1 MKLQRVASIAAIAGG
16 VLIIAWIA
24 IPRPVIP
31 GFDQVR
37 ARWRPSDAQLLDRHG
52 EPIHEVRIDRHGR
65 RLTWTALDDI
75 SPALIQAVIFSEDRR
90 FLRHHG
96 VDFLAIAGSIRSHLA
111 ARRGRGGAS
120 TITMQLG
127 ALLDP
132 QVIPAGHRRGL
143 WHKLIQIKT
152 ALAIERQW
160 SKRQI
165 LEAYLNL
172 ITYRGEL
179 QGVAAA
185 ARVMFGKQPQ
195 GITSGEAVV
204 LAALLK
210 APNAGRDMLTRRAQ
224 GLRLAMAPDAPAHE
238 EVSDAVARA
247 IAQRGSE
254 FNRVVLAPGLAA
266 RWLRGDNPSPR
277 CTLDRDLQSFAA
289 QTLRTQVLEVRDR
302 HVEDGAVLVVE
313 NATGQVWAYVAG
325 TGDLSSAPYVDGVR
339 AERQPGSTLK
349 PFLYGLALERRLL
362 TPASLLL
369 DTPLEVPEQRG
380 LYRPLDYDRQ
390 FRGLVSMRTALA
402 SSLNVPAVRT
412 ADLIGVDALADHL
425 RRLGFAEIVEQ
436 GDYYGA
442 SLALGSADVSLWNLV
457 NAYRTV
463 ANRGVLTPMR
473 LFVNDHRS
481 QMLAA
486 GNSPLSALPH
496 SVGNSFLSPLPDQGE
511 GEGEGSDTP
520 LASHPVRIYSPANAY
535 LISDIL
541 ADRSSRS
548 ATFGL
553 ENNLATRFWSAVKTG
568 TSKDMRDNWCVGYTD
583 RFTVGVWVGNFSGAA
598 MRDVTGITGAAPVW
612 LDIMNYLYEHFGG
625 RAVTRPAGLRAKT
638 VEFPNSVEPTRQ
650 EWFIAGT
657 EPNNALVRLN
667 ELSPHIVS
675 PASETIIALDPDIP
689 RALQRVKFEAGPG
702 AAASRWVL
710 DSRDLGSG
718 ANMVLWPPVHGSHT
732 LALVDRSGRAL
743 DRISF
748 QVRGS
753 N

>member
-65 RLTWTALDDI
+65 RLAWTALDDI

-425 RRLGFAEIVEQ
+425 RRLGFAEIAEQ

-473 LFVNDHRS
+473 LFMNDDH
-481 QMLAA
+481 
-486 GNSPLSALPH
+486 GLSALPDQRLSKNGEPLAERTRSDTFCALSH
-496 SVGNSFLSPLPDQGE
+496 FSMGEGRERVSVSLSEHYLTFVSSDSQNPHPNPPPGQGEGINQLLLRSDFQAAKGLSTVSDQGE
-511 GEGEGSDTP
+511 GPSLP
-520 LASHPVRIYSPANAY
+520 LASHPVRIYSPATAY

-612 LDIMNYLYEHFGG
+612 LDVMNYLYEHFGG
-625 RAVTRPAGLRAKT
+625 GAVARPAGLRAKT

-657 EPNNALVRLN
+657 EPNNTLVRLN
-667 ELSPHIVS
+667 DLTPTSCH
-675 PASETIIALDPDIP
+675 P
-689 RALQRVKFEAGPG
+689 RRK
-702 AAASRWVL
+702 R
-710 DSRDLGSG
+710 
-718 ANMVLWPPVHGSHT
+718 
-732 LALVDRSGRAL
+732 
-743 DRISF
+743 
-748 QVRGS
+748 
-753 N
+753 